1 MDLRHRGAGRP
12 DEVGESPATISIQH
26 SAGSDPASPVAETA
40 AERSGRTRL
49 AVRRVLLTTLAL
61 NIVVSGAKIAVGKLT
76 GSLAMVADGFHSLVD
91 GLNNIG
97 GLVLTG
103 LAYAPPDHD
112 HPYGHRKYEHAAS
125 LVLGLGLL
133 LVAWHVVQEAFR
145 GAAQA
150 RLPDVGLVN
159 WAVMLGT
166 LAVNFGVARYE
177 AREGRRLASAFLQ
190 ADAAHT
196 RSDIFVTLGVL
207 ASFAGGRAGLAW
219 ADPLAA
225 GLIAAFI
232 AWMAVRIL
240 VGSFHT
246 LTDKAVFAAEALAPL
261 VLRVPDVRSCGEIRT
276 RGGTGAVYVDLTVHV
291 DGGMTLSQAHTV
303 ADQVEAALMRAHP
316 EIVDVVVHVEPA
328 TRP

>member
-1 MDLRHRGAGRP
+1 MTATGADLTRAG
-12 DEVGESPATISIQH
+12 
-26 SAGSDPASPVAETA
+26 
-40 AERSGRTRL
+40 
-49 AVRRVLLTTLAL
+49 VRRVLLTTLAL
-61 NIVVSGAKIAVGKLT
+61 NVLVSAGKIVVGKLT
-76 GSLAMVADGFHSLVD
+76 GSLAMVADGFHSMVD
-91 GLNNIG
+91 GVNNVA

-103 LAYAPPDHD
+103 FAYAPPDAG
-112 HPYGHRKYEHAAS
+112 HPYGHRKFENAAS
-125 LVLGLGLL
+125 ILLGLGLL
-133 LVAWHVVQEAFR
+133 GVAWHVVQEAIR
-145 GAAQA
+145 GAAGSQA
-150 RLPDVGLVN
+150 PAVGVLN

-177 AREGRRLASAFLQ
+177 AREGNRLGSAFLQ

-207 ASFAGGRAGLAW
+207 ASFAADRAGLRW

-232 AWMAVRIL
+232 AVMAVRIL

-246 LTDKAVFAAEALAPL
+246 LTDRAVFRSDALAPL
-261 VLRVPDVRSCGEIRT
+261 ILQVADVRSCKEIRT
-276 RGGTGAVYVDLTVHV
+276 RGGPGAVYVDLVIHV
-291 DGGMTLSQAHTV
+291 DGNMSLLQAHAV

-328 TRP
+328 GRP

>member
-1 MDLRHRGAGRP
+1 
-12 DEVGESPATISIQH
+12 VQ
-26 SAGSDPASPVAETA
+26 
-40 AERSGRTRL
+40 
-49 AVRRVLLTTLAL
+49 RVLLTTLLL
-61 NIVVSGAKIAVGKLT
+61 NVLVSGAKIVVGKLT
-76 GSLAMVADGFHSLVD
+76 GSVAMVADGFHSLVD
-91 GLNNIG
+91 GCNNVV

-103 LAYAPPDHD
+103 FAYAPPDPG
-112 HPYGHRKYEHAAS
+112 HPYGHRKFENAAS

-133 LVAWHVVQEAFR
+133 GVAWHVVQEAFR
-145 GAAQA
+145 GAAGA
-150 RLPDVGLVN
+150 RLPEVGLLN

-177 AREGRRLASAFLQ
+177 AREGRRLGSAFLQ

-240 VGSFHT
+240 IGSFHT
-246 LTDKAVFAAEALAPL
+246 LTDRAVFRAEALSPL
-261 VLRVPDVRSCGEIRT
+261 VLEVPDVRSCGEIRT
-276 RGGTGAVYVDLTVHV
+276 RGGPGAVYVDLVVHL
-291 DGGMTLSQAHTV
+291 DGGMTLAQAHTV

-328 TRP
+328 ARP

>member
-1 MDLRHRGAGRP
+1 
-12 DEVGESPATISIQH
+12 
-26 SAGSDPASPVAETA
+26 VADTA
-40 AERSGRTRL
+40 AERAGRARSG
-49 AVRRVLLTTLAL
+49 VRRVLLTTLAL
-61 NIVVSGAKIAVGKLT
+61 NVVVSGAKIAVGKLT

-103 LAYAPPDHD
+103 LAYAPPDQD
-112 HPYGHRKYEHAAS
+112 HPYGHRKFEHAAS

-145 GAAQA
+145 GAARA
-150 RLPDVGLVN
+150 SLPEIGLTN
-159 WAVMLGT
+159 WAVMLAT
-166 LAVNFGVARYE
+166 LAVNFAVARYE
-177 AREGRRLASAFLQ
+177 AREGRRLGSAFLQ

-196 RSDIFVTLGVL
+196 RSDIFVTMGVL
-207 ASFAGGRAGLAW
+207 ASFAAGRAGLAW

-246 LTDKAVFAAEALAPL
+246 LTDKAVFAAETLSPL
-261 VLRVPDVRSCGEIRT
+261 VLGVPDVRSCGEIRT
-276 RGGTGAVYVDLTVHV
+276 RGGAGAVYVDLVVHV
-291 DGGMTLSQAHTV
+291 DGDMTISQAHTV
-303 ADQVEAALMRAHP
+303 ADQVEAALMSAHP

-328 TRP
+328 SRP